1 MGGETSG
8 YEAGRTEVLE
18 GRDAVRKRPGMWV
31 GSTGERGPR
40 HMVFTVVDRAVN
52 DVLAAGTGSVDVT
65 LTPDGV
71 RVADGGPGI
80 PVEAAG
86 HSGGAT
92 LEAVL
97 ARWEAEES
105 PSGRH
110 IVDVAP
116 FFRSGL
122 LVVNALSSRLTAEV
136 RRDGVR
142 WTQEYARGVA
152 LAPPVAAGPATGTGT
167 AFFFRPDAEI
177 FETTE
182 CSLPAL
188 EQRLRELALL
198 HPGLEISLTDERAPE
213 TARSQRFRF
222 PGGVRDFV
230 PLIEEPGARPLHAD
244 VIHFEQEDPRMA
256 GTVEVALRWSD
267 SDQERMRSFAN
278 SRATGEGG
286 AHTAGLRAGLAAALS
301 AHGRRH
307 GLLTAADPGFGPDRI
322 GRGLTSVVSVRLD
335 RPEFEGA
342 TRGLLG
348 GTEVRA
354 CVEEAVREH
363 VSAWLAEHPAQAEA
377 VIGICG
383 LPWNPQDE
391 FDLHSSTVG
400 N

>member
-1 MGGETSG
+1 
-8 YEAGRTEVLE
+8 
-18 GRDAVRKRPGMWV
+18 MWV

-52 DVLAAGTGSVDVT
+52 DVLSAGTGSVDVT
-65 LTPDGV
+65 LTTDGV
-71 RVADGGPGI
+71 RVCDGGPGI

-86 HSGGAT
+86 HSGGPS

-97 ARWEAEES
+97 ARRESEEA
-105 PSGRH
+105 PRGRH
-110 IVDVAP
+110 AVDAAP
-116 FFRSGL
+116 FFRSEL
-122 LVVNALSSRLTAEV
+122 FVVNALSSRLTAEV

-152 LAPPVAAGPATGTGT
+152 VAPPVAAGPATGTGT

-198 HPGLEISLTDERAPE
+198 NPGLEISLTDERTPDAP
-213 TARSQRFRF
+213 RSHRFRF
-222 PGGVRDFV
+222 PGGARDFV
-230 PLIEEPGARPLHAD
+230 SLLEGRGGEPLHPD
-244 VIHFEQEDPRMA
+244 VIHFEREDPRMA
-256 GTVEVALRWSD
+256 GIVEVALRWSD
-267 SDQERMRSFAN
+267 SEKERMRSFAN
-278 SRATGEGG
+278 SRATNEGG
-286 AHTAGLRAGLAAALS
+286 AHTAGFRAGLAAALS
-301 AHGRRH
+301 AHGRAR
-307 GLLTAADPGFGPDRI
+307 GLLTATDPDFGPERI

-335 RPEFEGA
+335 RPEFEGS
-342 TRGLLG
+342 TRGRLG

-363 VSAWLAEHPAQAEA
+363 LCAWLADHPAQAEA
-377 VIGICG
+377 VIGICRR
-383 LPWNPQDE
+383 PWNPQDE
-391 FDLHSSTVG
+391 FDSHSSTSA

>member
-1 MGGETSG
+1 
-8 YEAGRTEVLE
+8 
-18 GRDAVRKRPGMWV
+18 MWV

-65 LTPDGV
+65 LTADGV
-71 RVADGGPGI
+71 RVCDGGPGI

-86 HSGGAT
+86 HSGGPW

-97 ARWEAEES
+97 ARWESEEV
-105 PSGRH
+105 PRGRH
-110 IVDVAP
+110 AVDAAP
-116 FFRSGL
+116 FFRSDL
-122 LVVNALSSRLTAEV
+122 FVVNALSSRLTAEV

-152 LAPPVAAGPATGTGT
+152 VAPPVAAGPATGTGT

-198 HPGLEISLTDERAPE
+198 NPGLEVSLTDERTPDAP
-213 TARSQRFRF
+213 RSQRFRF
-222 PGGVRDFV
+222 PGGARDFV
-230 PLIEEPGARPLHAD
+230 SLLEGRAGEPLHPD

-256 GTVEVALRWSD
+256 GIVEVALRWSD
-267 SDQERMRSFAN
+267 SEEERMRSFAN
-278 SRATGEGG
+278 SRATNEGG
-286 AHTAGLRAGLAAALS
+286 AHTAGFRAGLAAALS
-301 AHGRRH
+301 AYGRAR
-307 GLLTAADPGFGPDRI
+307 GLLTAADPDFGPDRI

-335 RPEFEGA
+335 RPEFEGS
-342 TRGLLG
+342 TRGRLG
-348 GTEVRA
+348 GTEVRV

-363 VSAWLAEHPAQAEA
+363 LRAWLADHPAQAEA
-377 VIGICG
+377 VIGICR

-391 FDLHSSTVG
+391 FDLHSSTVA